1 MKFIHTD
8 NPIEWIALKANLI
21 PMPMLHGYWF
31 DLVSKT
37 VTAASRLEVFE
48 AIKDTPQTLEQIAE
62 KTGLNPKG
70 LESLLKMLIIT
81 DYIKY
86 RDGKFSLTRMSQK
99 WCPKDSPDGLHDYL
113 KFCSVMNKWGE
124 HIDEYLKTGVGLGV
138 HSTMNEEEW
147 HYYQLAMEAMARITA
162 KAAPGM
168 MPIPRN
174 PTEMLDIGGSHGLY
188 CVEMCK
194 KYPTLKATIL
204 ELPEAIA
211 KAEPILAKFSM
222 GNRVV
227 YQAGNAL
234 TDDFGENRYDLV
246 LMSSLMHHFTAEEN
260 IEVSKKVAKAL
271 KPGGYFIIQEWG
283 KPDLSRKLS
292 KAKDY
297 MGALTDMMFNFM
309 STSETWSLEALKGFQ
324 QKAGLKHHK
333 VKTFM
338 QMPGFTQVCAKKV

>member
-1 MKFIHTD
+1 MKFIGAH
-8 NPIEWIALKANLI
+8 NLMEWIAFRVNLVPV
-21 PMPMLHGYWF
+21 PMVHGYMF
-31 DLVSKT
+31 DLISKT
-37 VTAASRLEVFE
+37 VLAASRLDVFE
-48 AIKDTPQTLEQIAE
+48 TVKDSPQTLEQIAE
-62 KTGLNPKG
+62 NTGLHPKG
-70 LESLLKMLIIT
+70 LESLLKMLILT

-99 WCPKDSPDGLHDYL
+99 WCPKESPDGLHDYL
-113 KFCSVMNKWGE
+113 KFCEVMNGWGE
-124 HIDEYLKTGVGLGV
+124 HIDEYLKTGIGLGV
-138 HSTMNEEEW
+138 HDTMTEEEW
-147 HYYQLAMEAMARITA
+147 HWYQLGMEAMARITA
-162 KAAPGM
+162 KAMPGIT
-168 MPIPRN
+168 PIPHN
-174 PTEMLDIGGSHGLY
+174 PTAMLDIGGSHGLY

-204 ELPEAIA
+204 DLPEAIA
-211 KAEPILAKFSM
+211 KAEPILMKLKM
-222 GNRVV
+222 GDRIV

-260 IEVSKKVAKAL
+260 VEVSKKVARAL

-292 KAKDY
+292 KTKDY
-297 MGALTDMMFNFM
+297 LGALTDMMFNFM
-309 STSETWSLEALKGFQ
+309 STSETWSLDALKGFQ
-324 QKAGLKHHK
+324 QQAGLKHHK